1 MSGESV
7 TLESFCIDA
16 SSTTLLLSVIGGG
29 TFSGLIVI
37 NVTIAITA
45 IIPAITEIP
54 LTFNKVY
61 CRLNAYIAIQ
71 IYSQFF
77 HIL

>member
-29 TFSGLIVI
+29 TSPGLIGI
-37 NVTIAITA
+37 NATIAITA

-61 CRLNAYIAIQ
+61 FRLNAYIVIQ
-71 IYSQFF
+71 ICSQFF
-77 HIL
+77 HII